1 MKPIVWFELMA
12 FLSLFFFTTIFFF
25 HILQMIVF
33 WVISGLQLLLLMK
46 TLPEDQDKMEA
57 ELASYAAN
65 AIATARKRPSSCDE
79 NESLVSIEDRIT
91 SFDSTAAKQTLS
103 YVRAGIQELRSPF
116 QCGTLESDREEEDE
130 EESLGSR
137 DDKSSGAEEEDSS
150 TLAEK
155 KKSDMFLT
163 PTQQRQK
170 MFLQQEAE
178 SIVIDNTQW
187 TDETLLTPQP
197 QSFHP
202 IGAIDESAPLL
213 M

>member
-1 MKPIVWFELMA
+1 
-12 FLSLFFFTTIFFF
+12 
-25 HILQMIVF
+25 MIVF

-91 SFDSTAAKQTLS
+91 SFDSTAAKQTLI

-116 QCGTLESDREEEDE
+116 QCGTEESDREEDDE
-130 EESLGSR
+130 EASIGSSSN
-137 DDKSSGAEEEDSS
+137 KSNGAEEDSS
-150 TLAEK
+150 ALDEK
-155 KKSDMFLT
+155 KKSETFLT

-178 SIVIDNTQW
+178 STVIDNTQW

-197 QSFHP
+197 QNFHP
-202 IGAIDESAPLL
+202 IGAIDERAPLL

>member
-1 MKPIVWFELMA
+1 
-12 FLSLFFFTTIFFF
+12 
-25 HILQMIVF
+25 MIVF

-65 AIATARKRPSSCDE
+65 AISTARKRPSSCDE

-116 QCGTLESDREEEDE
+116 QCGTQNESEREDE
-130 EESLGSR
+130 DDEESAGS
-137 DDKSSGAEEEDSS
+137 KSSYGADEDDSA
-150 TLAEK
+150 LDEK
-155 KKSDMFLT
+155 KKSETFLT

-170 MFLQQEAE
+170 LFLQQEAE
-178 SIVIDNTQW
+178 STVIDNTQW

-202 IGAIDESAPLL
+202 IGAIDESTPLL
-213 M
+213 LWK